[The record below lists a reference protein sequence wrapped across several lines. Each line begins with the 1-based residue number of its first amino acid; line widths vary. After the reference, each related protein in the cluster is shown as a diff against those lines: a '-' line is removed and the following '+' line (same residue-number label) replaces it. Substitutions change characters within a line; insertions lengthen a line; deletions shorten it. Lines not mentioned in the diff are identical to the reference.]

1 MGERKEV
8 REEREGWKGG
18 DTVWSKRRENGWVVG

>member
-1 MGERKEV
+1 MGERKEG

-18 DTVWSKRRENGWVVG
+18 DTVWRKRRENESVVG